1 MREYTKLFIDGE
13 WVQPSISKIVQVTD
27 PSTDMPFA
35 SVALGGAEDVDR
47 AVASA
52 RQAFERFSRSSV
64 ADRLALLDRIA
75 VAYEARMGELSAV
88 VAEEM
93 GFPVSSNVQ
102 VAGPLTHFR
111 QARKVLQNYHF
122 ETRIDD
128 TVIRREPI
136 GVCGLISPWN
146 WPIQTLTVKIA
157 YALAAGC
164 TVVYKPSQVT
174 PISAILLT
182 EILEAAGTP
191 KGVVNLVN
199 GDGATVGEALAAHPD
214 VDLISFTGSTGAG
227 ARVGAV
233 AAQTIK
239 RVSLEL
245 GGKSASIALRDA
257 DIAAAARWTI
267 QRCFFNTG
275 QSCHAP
281 SRLLVPRERLDDA
294 VAAMRDEAAK
304 FRIGDPRDPAT
315 TMGPMV
321 SVAQS
326 NSVQRYIEIGIDEG
340 ATLVCGGPGL
350 PAGVNR
356 GAFVRPTVFSDV
368 TPAMTIAREEIFG
381 PVLAVISYDDEEE
394 AISIA
399 NDTPFGL
406 AGYVFSAASER
417 GYAVGNR
424 LRAGRIFYNGAAANP
439 ASPMGGYKQSGN
451 GREMGI
457 FGLEEYL
464 EIKAVFGLKERA
476 EELPPLTA

>member
-1 MREYTKLFIDGE
+1 MREYGKLFIDGE
-13 WVQPSISKIVQVTD
+13 WVQPSISRTVQVTD
-27 PSTDMPFA
+27 PSTDLPFA

-47 AVASA
+47 AVAAA
-52 RQAFERFSRSSV
+52 RRAFESFSRSSV
-64 ADRLALLDRIA
+64 PDRLALLDDIA
-75 VAYEARMGELSAV
+75 AAYEARMSELSAV

-102 VAGPLTHFR
+102 VAGPLMHFQ

-128 TVIRREPI
+128 TIIRREPI

-164 TVVYKPSQVT
+164 AVVYKPSQVT

-182 EILEAAGTP
+182 EILEAAGAP

-281 SRLLVPRERLDDA
+281 SRLLVPRERLGDA
-294 VAAMRDEAAK
+294 VAAIRDEVAK
-304 FRIGDPRDPAT
+304 FRIGDPRDPVT

-321 SVAQS
+321 SRSQS
-326 NSVQRYIEIGIDEG
+326 NSVQRYIETGIDEG

-350 PAGVNR
+350 PGGVNR
-356 GAFVRPTVFSDV
+356 GAFVRPTVFSEV

-406 AGYVFSAASER
+406 AGYVFSADSER

-476 EELPPLTA
+476 QILPSLTA